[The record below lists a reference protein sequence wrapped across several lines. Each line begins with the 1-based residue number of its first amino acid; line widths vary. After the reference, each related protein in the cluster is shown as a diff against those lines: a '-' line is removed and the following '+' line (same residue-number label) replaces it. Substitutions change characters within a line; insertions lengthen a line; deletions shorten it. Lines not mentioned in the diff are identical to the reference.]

1 MPTYKYVAV
10 NLQKKKYK
18 GLFIAE
24 DEKDLAMQLTKQDLY
39 LVSAKEY
46 KGGTPSAFFTLG
58 TGKVKLSELTTFC
71 RQFSIMISTGITLSE
86 CVDSLKMQPYSAYFK
101 SILQVVGE
109 DVKGGAMLSSALD
122 KHKKVFPDFFR
133 SMVHVGEASGKLD
146 EVFVALADYYENDAS
161 IKRKV
166 RSALSYPIMLAV
178 MTVGVVILMLAFVV
192 PTFRETM
199 EQLEV
204 ETEGLTKAVY
214 DISDF
219 LITYWKILL
228 VAVILIVGGLFL
240 FSKTKTGRRF
250 FDRIKVKCPFIGR
263 VQRNLI
269 TARFARAF
277 SLLLSSG
284 MDLATAL
291 DSISIIF
298 GNVYIEERF
307 AEAAE
312 DVRHGVSLTNAFQK
326 QNIFPQ
332 MLLQML
338 AVGEE
343 TASLEEVLGR
353 SCRFFDE
360 QVESSLNSVTTKI
373 QPIMLLIMG
382 VVIGTL
388 FLAVYAPMLSIMNG
402 LDNMGG
408 MSYEY

>member
-166 RSALSYPIMLAV
+166 RSSLSYGAIVRELNRIGNNINQIAAKQHSHGFVDEPMLREAV
-178 MTVGVVILMLAFVV
+178 VSLQRME
-192 PTFRETM
+192 REFT
-199 EQLEV
+199 
-204 ETEGLTKAVY
+204 
-214 DISDF
+214 
-219 LITYWKILL
+219 
-228 VAVILIVGGLFL
+228 
-240 FSKTKTGRRF
+240 
-250 FDRIKVKCPFIGR
+250 
-263 VQRNLI
+263 
-269 TARFARAF
+269 RAF
-277 SLLLSSG
+277 
-284 MDLATAL
+284 A
-291 DSISIIF
+291 
-298 GNVYIEERF
+298 
-307 AEAAE
+307 
-312 DVRHGVSLTNAFQK
+312 Q
-326 QNIFPQ
+326 
-332 MLLQML
+332 
-338 AVGEE
+338 
-343 TASLEEVLGR
+343 
-353 SCRFFDE
+353 
-360 QVESSLNSVTTKI
+360 ES
-373 QPIMLLIMG
+373 
-382 VVIGTL
+382 
-388 FLAVYAPMLSIMNG
+388 
-402 LDNMGG
+402 
-408 MSYEY
+408 